1 MAKVVTVVKT
11 DGKVRCDTN
20 LDYLFS
26 TLKNGTY
33 TLTVKRATEKRTIQQ
48 NDLMWMWFACI
59 ERETGTPKIDVH
71 DYYCKKFLRR
81 TVAMGNKVEV
91 VVGQTSKLNTQQM
104 TDFLNKVQAEALTE
118 MGIQLPLP
126 QDRFFEEFSEQYNF

>member
-26 TLKNGTY
+26 TLRNGTY
-33 TLTVKRATEKRTIQQ
+33 TLTIKRAAEKRTISQ

-59 ERETGTPKIDVH
+59 EKETGTPKQDVH
-71 DYYCKKFLRR
+71 DYYCRQFLRKQIVWNGE
-81 TVAMGNKVEV
+81 TV
-91 VVGQTSKLNTQQM
+91 VVIGQTSKLSTQQM
-104 TDFLNKVQAEALTE
+104 SEFMTKIQADASAEL
-118 MGIQLPLP
+118 GIQLPVP
-126 QDRFFEEFSEQYNF
+126 DDKFFEDFYQQYNF

>member
-11 DGKVRCDTN
+11 DGVVRCDTN

-33 TLTVKRATEKRTIQQ
+33 VLTIKRASEKRSISQ

-59 ERETGTPKIDVH
+59 ERETGTPKQDVH
-71 DYYCKKFLRR
+71 DYYCRQYLRKQIVWKGE
-81 TVAMGNKVEV
+81 TV
-91 VVGQTSKLNTQQM
+91 VVIGQTSKLSTQQM
-104 TDFLNKVQAEALTE
+104 SEFMTKIQADAATE
-118 MGIQLPLP
+118 FGIQLPVP
-126 QDRFFEEFSEQYNF
+126 EDRYFEDFYQQFNW